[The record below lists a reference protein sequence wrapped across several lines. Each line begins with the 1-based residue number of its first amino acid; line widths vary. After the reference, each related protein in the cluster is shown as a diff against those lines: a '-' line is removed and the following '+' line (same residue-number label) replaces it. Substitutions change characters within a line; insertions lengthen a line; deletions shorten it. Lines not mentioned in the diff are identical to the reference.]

1 MKLVEDDLLAY
12 EPQSKSDIVLLDAPC
27 TGTGTFRKNPDV
39 VWIKNKTDVKENANY
54 QKNLII
60 QALNFLKKDGF
71 LIYSNC
77 SLQYEEGEDIIK
89 DLSNQKLIYV
99 DKISNSE
106 LLDYPKE
113 IINKGL
119 IRTLPFMYNS
129 GMDGFFV
136 ARIKRA
142 T

>member
-1 MKLVEDDLLAY
+1 MNRELA
-12 EPQSKSDIVLLDAPC
+12 E
-27 TGTGTFRKNPDV
+27 
-39 VWIKNKTDVKENANY
+39 
-54 QKNLII
+54 
-60 QALNFLKKDGF
+60 LKKEGF

-119 IRTLPFMYNS
+119 IRTLPFMYTG

-136 ARIKRA
+136 ARIKKA
-142 T
+142 I

>member
-1 MKLVEDDLLAY
+1 M
-12 EPQSKSDIVLLDAPC
+12 
-27 TGTGTFRKNPDV
+27 
-39 VWIKNKTDVKENANY
+39 KENANY

-106 LLDYPKE
+106 LSDYPKE

-119 IRTLPFMYNS
+119 IRTLPFMYTG

-136 ARIKRA
+136 ARIKKA
-142 T
+142 I